1 MKIAIL
7 FLTMSLLL
15 AGFVLAEQG
24 QTGDRVDQ
32 MVDQTVGQAVQA
44 GQTVMAKIRAGNYM
58 NQEGKGFSVEAGE
71 GEKLR
76 LRIRNVTAHLGLNIT
91 PEQVQDRVRLMAQL
105 SNGRN
110 AEIKVM
116 PDTASETA
124 LERLRLKV
132 CSPERNCTITLKEV
146 GTGNQTKAAY
156 EVQAERHARILG
168 LFQAKM
174 QVGAEVD
181 AENGEVLSVGR
192 PWWSFL
198 ATEVEET
205 EEQPTNTSSE

>member
-24 QTGDRVDQ
+24 QAGDGISQVVD
-32 MVDQTVGQAVQA
+32 QAVQA
-44 GQTVMAKIRAGNYM
+44 GQNVMAKIRAGNYID
-58 NQEGKGFSVEAGE
+58 QEGKGFSVEAGD

-76 LRIRNVTAHLGLNIT
+76 LRVRNITAHLGLNIT
-91 PEQVQDRVRLMAQL
+91 SEQVQDKVRLMTRL

-124 LERLRLKV
+124 LQRLGLKV

-146 GTGNQTKAAY
+146 GTGNQTRAAY
-156 EVQAERHARILG
+156 EVQIERHARILG
-168 LFQAKM
+168 LFQTKM
-174 QVGAEVD
+174 QLRSQID
-181 AENGEVLSVGR
+181 AENGELISIGR

-198 ATEVEET
+198 ATETEET
-205 EEQPTNTSSE
+205 EEQPANVSSE